1 MRRGSTPGNLGAAA
15 YQPLRRG
22 ETARL
27 LIHGARGP
35 DPRARVIPPAR
46 VIPSGAVIRRA
57 PEISFLAWIPLLA
70 ALGCATDAAW
80 ERTRQDV
87 IDPIHGLLHHTYPEA
102 FESLDPADLT
112 ALFAAEAPPEAL
124 EPSLSLLATFSEV
137 EHGTGFIE
145 RVDLESDPVRGWL
158 RLRLDGR
165 GQGGEL
171 RSVRQRKEF
180 ALVREARGWRIAA
193 DATTPWVEIPVPSTH
208 FFDETLER
216 GLWFRH
222 RGRDKIDPAGKPRRY
237 VYGSGIAAAD
247 VNADGWDDLVLA
259 SGGRL
264 DLFLNEAGRF
274 RQVSEAWGLGDA
286 LPVGDTRILTAVVPA
301 DFDADGAVDLFVGAE
316 FGQPLL
322 LRGSGERFALVAE
335 SGLETRERTISASV
349 ADFDGDGFL
358 DLFLANH
365 EDEFRRAP
373 DPPWSKNAMA
383 DQLFL
388 NRGDGSFREATR
400 EAGIDNRGW
409 SLTPI
414 AVDYDTD
421 GDVDL
426 FVGNDFGFDVL
437 FENDGRGRFREVSGE
452 VGLDQPVAAMG
463 ADWGDYD
470 ADGDLDLFIGG
481 MSSNA
486 GWVLEAPDFEIRKV
500 PRIVDWMFRPY
511 VRDYVRAWFRGN
523 RFYEN
528 QGDGSFVEMAK
539 DMRLDVHGWSWASV
553 WLDFDNDAALDLY
566 ATNGFITG
574 PLEDDL

>member
-1 MRRGSTPGNLGAAA
+1 MPRRTSRSLA
-15 YQPLRRG
+15 
-22 ETARL
+22 
-27 LIHGARGP
+27 
-35 DPRARVIPPAR
+35 
-46 VIPSGAVIRRA
+46 
-57 PEISFLAWIPLLA
+57 LAWIPLWL

-87 IDPIHGLLHHTYPEA
+87 IDPIHRLLHHTYPEA
-102 FESLDPADLT
+102 FETGDPEEIA
-112 ALFAAEAPPEAL
+112 AAFASDVPATML
-124 EPSLSLLATFSEV
+124 EPSFALLATFSEV
-137 EHGTGFIE
+137 ERGLGYIE
-145 RVDLESDPVRGWL
+145 RVDLESQPVRGFV

-165 GQGGEL
+165 GTDGAL

-180 ALVREARGWRIAA
+180 TLVQEAAGWRIAA
-193 DATTPWVEIPVPSTH
+193 DIATPWVEVPAPSAH
-208 FFDETLER
+208 FFDEALER

-222 RGRDKIDPAGKPRRY
+222 EGRDKLDPNGKPRRY

-264 DLFLNEAGRF
+264 DLFLNEEGRF

-286 LPVGDTRILTAVVPA
+286 LAVGDTRILNAVLPA
-301 DFDADGAVDLFVGAE
+301 DFDGDGALDLFVGAE

-322 LRGSGERFALVAE
+322 LRGTGSGFALVAD
-335 SGLETRERTISASV
+335 SGLETSERTISASA

-373 DPPWSKNAMA
+373 NPPWSKNAMP
-383 DQLFL
+383 DQLYL
-388 NRGDGSFREATR
+388 NDGDGTFREVTR
-400 EAGIDNRGW
+400 KAGIDNRGW
-409 SLTPI
+409 SLTPV

-437 FENDGRGRFREVSGE
+437 FENDGRANFEEVSGD
-452 VGLDQPVAAMG
+452 VGIDQPVASMG

-486 GWVLEAPDFEIRKV
+486 GWVLEVPDFEIRKV
-500 PRIVDWMFRPY
+500 PGFVDWMFRPY

-528 QGDGSFVEMAK
+528 QGDGTFVEKAAELGV
-539 DMRLDVHGWSWASV
+539 DAHGWSWATV
-553 WLDFDNDAALDLY
+553 WLDFDNDGALDLY